1 MSYNDILVSAHGAQL
16 TNMFFM
22 PPGGSVMEIFP
33 AGWLELAGVGQYI
46 YRTLA
51 HSVGLSHE
59 GYWRDPTTPPCP
71 YPNDSRACFRHYKD
85 QPIGINETY
94 IADWLSKTISKFR
107 NTSLLSSSPILHQ
120 TKTTCE
126 CANKPMNHTSSF

>member
-1 MSYNDILVSAHGAQL
+1 MSYTDILVSAHGAQL
-16 TNMFFM
+16 TNMLFM
-22 PPGGSVMEIFP
+22 PPGGSVLEIFP
-33 AGWLELAGVGQYI
+33 GGWLEHAGGGQYI

-71 YPNDSRACFRHYKD
+71 DSSNSRACFQHYKD
-85 QPIGINETY
+85 QPIGIDETY
-94 IADWLSKTISKFR
+94 IANWLSKTISKFR
-107 NTSLLSSSPILHQ
+107 STSLLSLSSIPDQ

-126 CANKPMNHTSSF
+126 CTN